1 MAPEFPG
8 PARLTSLSADSA
20 GVDRLRGSIVA
31 LVTPMKADGAVDF
44 EALEALIEWHI
55 AEGTHGIVPMGTT
68 GESATLDTPE
78 HLVVIRRTIEVAAG
92 RVPVI
97 AGTGSNATMEAVH
110 QTQEA
115 ERLGADACLLVTPY
129 YNRPTQE
136 GLYRH
141 YKAIAEV
148 TSIPLVLYNVPPRTA
163 TDMSADTV
171 ARLAEVDGIVGIKE
185 ACGDPE
191 RVAAIRSRVPDDFIV
206 LSGEDAQT
214 LRMLELGAVG
224 TISVTAN
231 VLPRMMSDFC
241 TAWLTG
247 DTDRARELD
256 AALQPLHKF
265 LFVESSPQPTKWAL
279 YEMGR
284 IDRGIRLPLIELSEQ
299 HRPELRRLLQ
309 IAGAL

>member
-1 MAPEFPG
+1 M
-8 PARLTSLSADSA
+8 LK
-20 GVDRLRGSIVA
+20 GSIVA
-31 LVTPMKADGAVDF
+31 LVTPMKRDGAVDF

-55 AEGTHGIVPMGTT
+55 EQGTQGIVPMGTT

-78 HLVVIRRTIEVAAG
+78 HIVVIRRTIEVVAG

-97 AGTGSNATMEAVH
+97 AGTGSNSTAESIH

-115 ERLGADACLLVTPY
+115 ERLGADASLLVTPY

-141 YKAIAEV
+141 YQAIAEV
-148 TSIPLVLYNVPPRTA
+148 TELPLVLYNVPPRTA
-163 TDMSADTV
+163 CDMKPETV
-171 ARLAEVDGIVGIKE
+171 ARLAALDGIVGIKE

-191 RVAAIRSRVPDDFIV
+191 RVGAIRELVPDDFIV

-231 VLPRMMSDFC
+231 VLPGRMSEFC
-241 TAWLTG
+241 KAFLAG
-247 DTDRARELD
+247 DVERARQID
-256 AALQPLHKF
+256 ATLQPLHRF
-265 LFVESSPQPTKWAL
+265 LFVESSPTPTKWAL

-284 IDRGIRLPLIELSEQ
+284 IEPGIRLPLIELSEQ

-309 IAGAL
+309 EAGAM

>member
-1 MAPEFPG
+1 M
-8 PARLTSLSADSA
+8 
-20 GVDRLRGSIVA
+20 LRGSIVA

-55 AEGTHGIVPMGTT
+55 GEGTHGIVPMGTT

-78 HLVVIRRTIEVAAG
+78 HIVVIRRTIEVVDG

-97 AGTGSNATMEAVH
+97 AGTGSNSTAESIH

-136 GLYRH
+136 GLYQH

-148 TSIPLVLYNVPPRTA
+148 TELPLVLYNVPPRTA
-163 TDMSADTV
+163 CDMKAETV
-171 ARLAEVDGIVGIKE
+171 ARLAEIDNIVGIKE

-191 RVAAIRSRVPDDFIV
+191 RVGAIRELVSDDFIL

-214 LRMLELGAVG
+214 LRMLELGATG

-231 VLPRMMSDFC
+231 VLPRLMSEFC
-241 TAWLTG
+241 TAFLEG
-247 DTDRARELD
+247 DVERARALD
-256 AALQPLHKF
+256 ERLQPLHRM
-265 LFVESSPQPTKWAL
+265 LFVESSPTPTKWAL

-284 IDRGIRLPLIELSEQ
+284 IDSGIRLPLIELSEQ
-299 HRPELRRLLQ
+299 HRQPLRELLEEM
-309 IAGAL
+309 GAL

>member
-1 MAPEFPG
+1 M
-8 PARLTSLSADSA
+8 
-20 GVDRLRGSIVA
+20 LRGSIVA

-44 EALEALIEWHI
+44 EALESLIEWHI

-78 HLVVIRRTIEVAAG
+78 HIVVIRRTVEVVDG

-97 AGTGSNATMEAVH
+97 AGTGSNATAEAIH

-115 ERLGADACLLVTPY
+115 TRLGADACLLVTPY

-136 GLYRH
+136 GLFRH
-141 YKAIAEV
+141 YQAIAEV
-148 TSIPLVLYNVPPRTA
+148 TDIPLVLYNVPPRTA
-163 TDMSADTV
+163 CDMKAETV
-171 ARLAEVDGIVGIKE
+171 ARLAVFENIVGIKE

-191 RVAAIRSRVPDDFIV
+191 RVAAIRELVPEDFFV

-214 LRMLELGAVG
+214 LRMLDLGAVG

-231 VLPRMMSDFC
+231 VLPRMMAEFC
-241 TAWLTG
+241 SAYLDGDRETA
-247 DTDRARELD
+247 EKLD
-256 AALQPLHKF
+256 QIMQPLHRM
-265 LFVESSPQPTKWAL
+265 LFIESSPTPTKWAL

-284 IDRGIRLPLIELSEQ
+284 IDRGIRLPLIELSGE
-299 HRPELRRLLQ
+299 HRAPLRQLLQ
-309 IAGAL
+309 ELGAL

>member
-1 MAPEFPG
+1 M
-8 PARLTSLSADSA
+8 LS
-20 GVDRLRGSIVA
+20 GSIVA
-31 LVTPMKADGAVDF
+31 LVTPMKRDGAVDF

-55 AEGTHGIVPMGTT
+55 EQGTHGIVPMGTT

-78 HLVVIRRTIEVAAG
+78 HLVVIRRTIEVVAG
-92 RVPVI
+92 RIPVI
-97 AGTGSNATMEAVH
+97 AGTGSNSTAESIH

-136 GLYRH
+136 GLFRH
-141 YKAIAEV
+141 YQAIAEV
-148 TSIPLVLYNVPPRTA
+148 TEVPLVLYNVPPRTA
-163 TDMSADTV
+163 CDMKADTV
-171 ARLAEVDGIVGIKE
+171 ARLAVLDGIIGIKE

-191 RVAAIRSRVPDDFIV
+191 RVGAIRELVPDDFII

-231 VLPRMMSDFC
+231 VLPQQMSEFC
-241 TAWLTG
+241 TAFLNG
-247 DTDRARELD
+247 DVERARQLD
-256 AALQPLHKF
+256 AALQPLHRF
-265 LFVESSPQPTKWAL
+265 LFVESSPTPTKWAL

-284 IDRGIRLPLIELSEQ
+284 IEPGIRLPLIELSEQ

-309 IAGAL
+309 EAGAL

>member
-1 MAPEFPG
+1 M
-8 PARLTSLSADSA
+8 
-20 GVDRLRGSIVA
+20 A

-55 AEGTHGIVPMGTT
+55 AEGTHGLVPMGTT
-68 GESATLDTPE
+68 GESPTLDTPE

-97 AGTGSNATMEAVH
+97 AGTGSNSTQEAIH

-136 GLYRH
+136 GMYRH
-141 YKAIAEV
+141 YRAIADV
-148 TSIPLVLYNVPPRTA
+148 TQVPLVLYNVPPRTA
-163 TDMSADTV
+163 SDLKPETV
-171 ARLAEVDGIVGIKE
+171 ARLAEIDGIVGIKE
-185 ACGDPE
+185 ACGNPE
-191 RVAAIRSRVPDDFIV
+191 RVAEIRALVPDDFLV

-231 VLPRMMSDFC
+231 VLPRMMSEFC
-241 TAWLTG
+241 SAFLDG
-247 DTDRARELD
+247 DVERARELD
-256 AALQPLHKF
+256 AKLQPIHRF
-265 LFVESSPQPTKWAL
+265 LFVEPSPTATKWAL

-299 HRPELRRLLQ
+299 HRPELVRLLKEV
-309 IAGAL
+309 GAL